1 MADGL
6 RSLVGS
12 VVGSRSRRGAPTG
25 VDCSGNEAEVPYS
38 RFRRPNRGE
47 TRTGPQRW
55 FAGGTYVSSCDD
67 VRVTHRRRFRREVE
81 IFYMSGAEVRWRHCA
96 SHGAGNGERSF
107 GVLSV
112 LPLVRQKAVPPAA
125 PVLPRHRLVR
135 LLQSRDI
142 RLYAD

>member
-38 RFRRPNRGE
+38 RFRRLNRGE

-67 VRVTHRRRFRREVE
+67 VLVPHRRRFRREVE
-81 IFYMSGAEVRWRHCA
+81 IVYMSGAEGR
-96 SHGAGNGERSF
+96 
-107 GVLSV
+107 
-112 LPLVRQKAVPPAA
+112 
-125 PVLPRHRLVR
+125 
-135 LLQSRDI
+135 
-142 RLYAD
+142 